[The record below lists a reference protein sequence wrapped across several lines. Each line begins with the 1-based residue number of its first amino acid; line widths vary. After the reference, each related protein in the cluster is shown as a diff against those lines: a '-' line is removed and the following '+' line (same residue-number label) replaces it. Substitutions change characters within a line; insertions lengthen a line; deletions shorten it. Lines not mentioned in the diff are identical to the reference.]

1 MKGLGLALAALV
13 WIGCWL
19 LVPASW
25 WLNTQILDEQAF
37 ADTMTQ
43 VLEIEEVDQE
53 ITDRATAE
61 VLDNARTFVDR
72 TVPFLAPQAD
82 LLLDRAEPAV
92 SGVVTAAV
100 NSQPGE
106 KAMLVVARQ
115 VHNAFVAW
123 LDEDTLGQPGLQAD
137 LGQGSATFDLDEML
151 AGEQVSLGPIEI
163 PLDALDLP
171 GIGVPVPLPPDWL
184 RVPVNLVRS
193 AFVPGVIGIAL
204 SATALF
210 LLDRPRLRALAVASL
225 LTALTCAVAI
235 LVINTS
241 WTVSGAD
248 SADWTITR
256 AIAELLVRPWI
267 TAYTWVIVGMAALA
281 AGAFLWDRHRLAAAR
296 SRT

>member
-1 MKGLGLALAALV
+1 VKGLGLALAALV

>member
-1 MKGLGLALAALV
+1 
-13 WIGCWL
+13 
-19 LVPASW
+19 
-25 WLNTQILDEQAF
+25 
-37 ADTMTQ
+37 
-43 VLEIEEVDQE
+43 
-53 ITDRATAE
+53 
-61 VLDNARTFVDR
+61 
-72 TVPFLAPQAD
+72 
-82 LLLDRAEPAV
+82 
-92 SGVVTAAV
+92 
-100 NSQPGE
+100 
-106 KAMLVVARQ
+106 VARQ